1 MRQEHLNSPSHSA
14 PSLERGRGKGPHSR
28 TLKDWIIAT
37 RPWSFPASSIPVI
50 VMGCYFYY
58 LHARAG
64 EPFDW
69 LVVGLALLMMMLFQA
84 AGNLVS
90 DAADHEHAVDL
101 PGSLNGVRH
110 IQDGK
115 FTAQGSRHYGLTLMA
130 FAAAIGVLILWRMS
144 ALFSPDVWQHLAIV
158 CALIGFAGIS
168 LAVWYPHIKYHAL
181 GDLDILLC
189 YALLPAV
196 GLDLASTGFV
206 HPHTLLL
213 CLPFG
218 LQTVAILHANNTRDI
233 RNDRRAGIH
242 TLPHLIG
249 GKASQWLY
257 AAEVLVPYF
266 LIAIYFLLGF
276 TPAWTLL
283 AWLIFPIAVKNAR
296 WMMSVPA
303 EEEQGIATLD
313 QQTAQMQLFTG
324 LLYALG
330 FLIGAIVA

>member
-1 MRQEHLNSPSHSA
+1 MSKPIDSQTHSA
-14 PSLERGRGKGPHSR
+14 PSLEGGRGEGPHSR

-37 RPWSFPASSIPVI
+37 RPGAVPASSSPII
-50 VMGCYFYY
+50 AMSCYFFY
-58 LHARAG
+58 LHAFAG

-69 LVVGLALLMMMLFQA
+69 VVAVLALPMMMLFQA
-84 AGNLVS
+84 SGNLIS

-115 FTAQGSRHYGLTLMA
+115 FTAHGSRHYGFSLLA
-130 FAAAIGVLILWRMS
+130 VAAVIGMLILWRMS
-144 ALFSPDVWQHLAIV
+144 ALYSPDVWQRLVIV
-158 CALIGFAGIS
+158 CAIIGMTGIA
-168 LAVWYPHIKYHAL
+168 LAVWYPYIKYHAL

-189 YALLPAV
+189 YALLPAA
-196 GLDLASTGFV
+196 GLDLSSTGLV

-257 AAEVLVPYF
+257 AAEVLVPYV
-266 LIAIYFLLGF
+266 LIAVYFLLGF

-303 EEEQGIATLD
+303 EEEQGIALLD
-313 QQTAQMQLFTG
+313 QKTAQMQLFTG

-330 FLIGAIVA
+330 FLIGACLA